1 MAEIVD
7 IESVYYI
14 QLYGNSMVERVA
26 TEMIFSM
33 VVLVTNN
40 VKDLVTITVALVVME
55 HNEVSV
61 IIWLTIAVRIRRDI
75 ILVMIQWDIILVMI
89 QLGIILI
96 IGKRSIMLPSAA
108 SLHSLAVEEVIKAAY
123 LFGSIGSR

>member
-1 MAEIVD
+1 MVVVAIEKAYSMAEIVN
-7 IESVYYI
+7 IELAYYI

-40 VKDLVTITVALVVME
+40 VKDLVTITMAIVVME

-75 ILVMIQWDIILVMI
+75 ILADPSDPWLLQILS
-89 QLGIILI
+89 LLYSIL
-96 IGKRSIMLPSAA
+96 SIVCWL
-108 SLHSLAVEEVIKAAY
+108 
-123 LFGSIGSR
+123 